1 LDLSELNER
10 YQKLLAAV
18 EAIECGAQSYN
29 IDGQSVTKAN
39 LGTLY
44 SRLKVLESQI
54 RQQEGEE
61 MWIASFM
68 DRG

>member
-1 LDLSELNER
+1 MSELNER

>member
-1 LDLSELNER
+1 MSELSER

-61 MWIASFM
+61 MWIASFT

>member
-1 LDLSELNER
+1 MSELKAR
-10 YQKLLAAV
+10 YDKLLAAV

-61 MWIASFM
+61 MWIASFT

>member
-1 LDLSELNER
+1 MSELSER